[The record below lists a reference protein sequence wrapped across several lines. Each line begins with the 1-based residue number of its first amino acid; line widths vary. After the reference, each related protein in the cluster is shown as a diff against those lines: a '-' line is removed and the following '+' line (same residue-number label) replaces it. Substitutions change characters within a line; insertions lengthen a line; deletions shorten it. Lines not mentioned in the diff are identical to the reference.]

1 MSEANSAKGSFVAC
15 VGGVGVVDCSKIP
28 KASSANAGAGGCDP
42 SSAPFVSRATGV
54 DSNSPKASSTDA
66 GADGVTTPGA
76 WNMSI
81 SRGLSSIGAPN
92 RSSIDGSG
100 AATGRACSSPV
111 GASDKSASLGD
122 GDGAGDGAASK
133 SPNPSSSSTS
143 VSVGASTATI
153 EGISSVDIDI
163 GLLSIGPN
171 RSSNEAT
178 GVMDAAGLSMGGGAV
193 AKSVN
198 PSSLVFAGSETTGSG
213 GVDSNSPKLSSSTT
227 GSGSTSSSGS
237 RVGASPNAPRL
248 SASSSSA
255 VFPSAVDSSTSAS
268 SSVVATGTIEGVS
281 S

>member
-28 KASSANAGAGGCDP
+28 KASSANAGGRDP

-54 DSNSPKASSTDA
+54 DSNAPKASSTDV

-76 WNMSI
+76 WTMSI

-111 GASDKSASLGD
+111 GASEKSASWGD
-122 GDGAGDGAASK
+122 GDGAASK
-133 SPNPSSSSTS
+133 SPNPSSSSSSSTS

-163 GLLSIGPN
+163 NLLSIGPN
-171 RSSNEAT
+171 RSSNEAA

-193 AKSVN
+193 SKLVN
-198 PSSLVFAGSETTGSG
+198 PSSSVFAGSETTGSG
-213 GVDSNSPKLSSSTT
+213 GVDSNSPKISSSTT

-237 RVGASPNAPRL
+237 RVGASPNAAHL

-255 VFPSAVDSSTSAS
+255 VILSAADSSTSAS
-268 SSVVATGTIEGVS
+268 SSAVATGTTEGMS